1 MTAAAVNPPSLHE
14 LVLLALPEFPKG
26 RTFYRSMLRAKV
38 QKADLLKRSFA
49 DKDEWR
55 SLLQKLQEEGI
66 LSYTSEKDEIVVPL
80 ATE

>member
-1 MTAAAVNPPSLHE
+1 MPTGHVI
-14 LVLLALPEFPKG
+14 VLG
-26 RTFYRSMLRAKV
+26 NRCINW
-38 QKADLLKRSFA
+38 ADLLKRSFA